1 MKSAYELAMERFGGD
16 DESEPL
22 SKDQKAKIAEIS
34 SKYKAKIAERTIF
47 LEKNIADSLASGDEE
62 GADKIR
68 QQIAYETSTL
78 EEEAEQAKERVR
90 KG

>member
-1 MKSAYELAMERFGGD
+1 MKSAYELAMERMGED
-16 DESEPL
+16 DESKPL
-22 SKDQKAKIAEIS
+22 SKDQKAEIAEIS
-34 SKYKAKIAERTIF
+34 SKYKAKIAGRTIF
-47 LEKNIADSLASGDEE
+47 LEKNIADSLALGDEE
-62 GADKIR
+62 ETDKIR

>member
-16 DESEPL
+16 DKSGPL
-22 SKDQKAKIAEIS
+22 SKDQKAEIAEIS
-34 SKYKAKIAERTIF
+34 SKYKAKIAGRTIF
-47 LEKNIADSLASGDEE
+47 LEKNIADSRASGDEE

-68 QQIAYETSTL
+68 RQIAYETSTL

>member
-1 MKSAYELAMERFGGD
+1 MKSSYELAMERLGED
-16 DESEPL
+16 DKCKPL
-22 SKDQKAKIAEIS
+22 SKEQKAEIAEIAS
-34 SKYKAKIAERTIF
+34 RYKAKIAERTIF

-68 QQIAYETSTL
+68 QQIANETATL
-78 EEEAEQAKERVR
+78 EEEADQAKEKVR

>member
-1 MKSAYELAMERFGGD
+1 MKSAYELAMERMGED
-16 DESEPL
+16 DESKPL
-22 SKDQKAKIAEIS
+22 SRDQKAEIAEIS

-62 GADKIR
+62 GTDKIR
-68 QQIAYETSTL
+68 QQIAYETSAL

>member
-1 MKSAYELAMERFGGD
+1 MKSAYELAMERLGGD
-16 DESEPL
+16 DKPEPL
-22 SKDQKAKIAEIS
+22 SKDQKTEIAEIA

-68 QQIAYETSTL
+68 QQIGYETKSL
-78 EEEAEQAKERVR
+78 EEEAEQAKDKVR
-90 KG
+90 TG

>member
-1 MKSAYELAMERFGGD
+1 MKNAYELAVERLGGD
-16 DESEPL
+16 DDFGPL
-22 SKDQKAKIAEIS
+22 SKDQKAEIAEIS

-68 QQIAYETSTL
+68 QQIRYETSTL
-78 EEEAEQAKERVR
+78 EEEAEQAKVTVR
-90 KG
+90 KC